1 MNATSS
7 SATLECQSPGQVLC
21 QLCPLAPTLSYWDP
35 LGTSAPPTSPSPN
48 NAALF
53 PALALAT
60 CSRLHCLLAGMFH
73 AACGRLR
80 QFKLQCLRSQCSQRR
95 RLEACSLEGG
105 VQVVVKSELCQCAC
119 AKLLSPP
126 ELSRT
131 TKSCKGSSSGLY
143 LLHIPQLILDRVAV
157 ATAKAVSPCHDRTIT

>member
-1 MNATSS
+1 MQRLPLQLWSVRAPDRCCASCALLPQPFLTG
-7 SATLECQSPGQVLC
+7 TLLGPPLLPPVQVRTM
-21 QLCPLAPTLSYWDP
+21 PRF
-35 LGTSAPPTSPSPN
+35 
-48 NAALF
+48 F

-60 CSRLHCLLAGMFH
+60 CSRLHCLLAGMFN